1 MGSEKK
7 SSRKRSSPS
16 ASSEEDKVKSDK
28 RHKNSSTSTSH
39 RDKDKK
45 SHKHSKH
52 SDNNKVKKSEEK
64 SDQKR
69 RRHKL
74 LSGEELSKEDYFV
87 RNNEFSTWLKEEKR
101 IFFSSLSS
109 EASHDL
115 FLDFIKVWNKGKL
128 EERYYKGIST
138 APRTAHNW
146 NIRSEKVS

>member
-7 SSRKRSSPS
+7 SRKRSSPS
-16 ASSEEDKVKSDK
+16 SSSEDDKVKSDK
-28 RHKNSSTSTSH
+28 RHKSSSSSSH
-39 RDKDKK
+39 RDKK

-52 SDNNKVKKSEEK
+52 SDKKVKKSEEK
-64 SDQKR
+64 RDHKR
-69 RRHKL
+69 RRHNL
-74 LSGEELSKEDYFV
+74 LPGEELSKEDYFAK
-87 RNNEFSTWLKEEKR
+87 NNEFSTWLKEEKR
-101 IFFSSLSS
+101 KFFSDLSS

-146 NIRSEKVS
+146 KIRPEKVS